1 MKVTSN
7 PYVVRSNHSM
17 CFKVL
22 ECLKK
27 EFPNLVFKLRIYRSE
42 WANAHEF
49 RPDDFFD
56 TSSFTF
62 EEKPLS
68 PIKQRYK
75 ITTFCSIKCNYVA
88 LSPYKSE
95 GEAVIEFIENQ
106 LSDAAGYS
114 IYAVTTRERNSII
127 ADVQVDYAL

>member
-7 PYVVRSNHSM
+7 PYVVRSNYSM
-17 CFKVL
+17 RFKIL
-22 ECLKK
+22 ECLKR
-27 EFPNLVFKLRIYRSE
+27 EFSNLDFELRVHRSE

-68 PIKQRYK
+68 PIKRRYK

>member
-7 PYVVRSNHSM
+7 PYVVRSNRSM

-22 ECLKK
+22 ECLKR
-27 EFPNLVFKLRIYRSE
+27 EFPNLVFKLHIYCSE

-56 TSSFTF
+56 TSSFAF
-62 EEKPLS
+62 EEKPPSL
-68 PIKQRYK
+68 IKRRYK

-95 GEAVIEFIENQ
+95 GKAVIEFIKNK
-106 LSDAAGYS
+106 LSDATGYS
-114 IYAVTTRERNSII
+114 IYTVTTRGRNSII